1 VVVPRRRP
9 RPDEKPIPET
19 RSLALRR
26 QATLLSL
33 ISAFGSGLYLY
44 TVKHRTGVIDREIGQ
59 AIQATQAA
67 QAQAGLLRAEWS
79 SLNDPERL
87 QTLATHYLS
96 LHPVAPTQFAQLAAL
111 PDRIDHAA
119 AAPIPPRPAIAPEP
133 APTPAPDTRG
143 TNLATAEPAPD
154 EAAPMPELPQPARL
168 RAPSALPSHPNSEHA
183 PVITVAAAP
192 RVRPPPRHIT
202 LARAEQPK
210 AQTTSPYH
218 HIGQARSDPPHDLA
232 RPQGSPLPLAAPAAP
247 ARIGAIYRD
256 AMANP
261 ARPPPLPPMIAAR
274 PSTPIAAPY
283 RPPGWAPYGYADGTP
298 YAAMPTP
305 RTSLPPPVPLDPAYQ

>member
-44 TVKHRTGVIDREIGQ
+44 TVKHRTGVIDRQIGL

-87 QTLATHYLS
+87 QTLATHYLA

-133 APTPAPDTRG
+133 AATPAPDTRG
-143 TNLATAEPAPD
+143 TKLATAEPAPD
-154 EAAPMPELPQPARL
+154 EAAPMPELHQPARL

-183 PVITVAAAP
+183 PVITV
-192 RVRPPPRHIT
+192 PPPPACGRHPATSHLPAPSSQSPKRHRRIT
-202 LARAEQPK
+202 ISARPAPIRR
-210 AQTTSPYH
+210 TTSPVRKAALCRSPPRPLPRVS
-218 HIGQARSDPPHDLA
+218 ARSIATPWPT
-232 RPQGSPLPLAAPAAP
+232 RRGRLPF
-247 ARIGAIYRD
+247 
-256 AMANP
+256 
-261 ARPPPLPPMIAAR
+261 
-274 PSTPIAAPY
+274 
-283 RPPGWAPYGYADGTP
+283 
-298 YAAMPTP
+298 P
-305 RTSLPPPVPLDPAYQ
+305 R